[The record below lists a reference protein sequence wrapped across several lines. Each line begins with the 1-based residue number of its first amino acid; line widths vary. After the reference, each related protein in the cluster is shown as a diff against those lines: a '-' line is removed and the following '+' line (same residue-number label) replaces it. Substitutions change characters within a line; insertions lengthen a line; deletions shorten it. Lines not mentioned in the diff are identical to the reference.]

1 MEEMNKS
8 RPIAASTERAQ
19 LNFFRRPTAL
29 REPPSTRY
37 QGSKL
42 KLLPWIWENIEALS
56 FQSALDVFGGTGCVS
71 YFLKAQGFN
80 VTYNDNLRFNR
91 EIGKAVVENSSV
103 TLTDLDVEF
112 LTARE
117 PSRRYDDFI
126 ARTFPDIYFTPEEN
140 QWLDVVCQNIARLS
154 GEYKRALAYAALFQA
169 CIIKRPYNLFHR
181 KNLYMRTA
189 KVPRSFGNKATW
201 DTPFEVHF
209 RNFVTEFNRAVFE
222 SGQTCRALCHDALDV
237 PGEYDLVYIDPPY
250 MSGKGV
256 SVDYQEFY
264 HFLEGMTDY
273 ERWESRIDFQ
283 KKHRPLR
290 REKSPWL
297 TKAEVHGAFEH
308 LFRRYSSSILVVS
321 YRTDGIPSEQ
331 ELHDL
336 LTATK
341 KTVKRARCLDYKY
354 VLSTNETSKEALLIG
369 M

>member
-154 GEYKRALAYAALFQA
+154 GEYKRALAHAALFQA
-169 CIIKRPYNLFHR
+169 CIIKRSRQDLRIGTKRKYPLVSSEKADHFPGKLFI
-181 KNLYMRTA
+181 A
-189 KVPRSFGNKATW
+189 DAFVEGSAEQVECEDW
-201 DTPFEVHF
+201 HF
-209 RNFVTEFNRAVFE
+209 
-222 SGQTCRALCHDALDV
+222 
-237 PGEYDLVYIDPPY
+237 
-250 MSGKGV
+250 
-256 SVDYQEFY
+256 
-264 HFLEGMTDY
+264 
-273 ERWESRIDFQ
+273 
-283 KKHRPLR
+283 PLR
-290 REKSPWL
+290 PCRYQKS
-297 TKAEVHGAFEH
+297 
-308 LFRRYSSSILVVS
+308 I
-321 YRTDGIPSEQ
+321 
-331 ELHDL
+331 
-336 LTATK
+336 
-341 KTVKRARCLDYKY
+341 
-354 VLSTNETSKEALLIG
+354 
-369 M
+369 